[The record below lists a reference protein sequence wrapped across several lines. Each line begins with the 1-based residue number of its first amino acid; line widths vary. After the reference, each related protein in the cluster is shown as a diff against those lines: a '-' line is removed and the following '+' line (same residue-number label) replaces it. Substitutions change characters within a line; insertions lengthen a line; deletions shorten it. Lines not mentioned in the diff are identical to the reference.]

1 MVIEFVAATTRGSAD
16 TRLLSRADALREAED
31 ITAQYPIV
39 YPNEAVLR
47 AALRGFVAYG
57 MSWYDAHVWNYAD
70 AYGLAEITSEDFQHG
85 RLYGSVVVRNPFI
98 QTA

>member
-1 MVIEFVAATTRGSAD
+1 MVIEFGTATTRRSAD
-16 TRLLSRADALREAED
+16 TRLLCRADALREPED
-31 ITAQYPIV
+31 IMAQYPIV

-57 MSWYDAHVWNYAD
+57 ISWYDAHSWAYAD
-70 AYGLAEITSEDFQHG
+70 AYGLAQIISADFKHG
-85 RLYGSVVVRNPFI
+85 RLNGSVVVRNPFI